1 LEISS
6 KTGSHNLSEEERR
19 KQSIEKALAETE
31 RARTQAQEGARRFR
45 EVEAGRPFG
54 PLPSQAPERIKHQ
67 KIRPETLQGA
77 PQPLPKPPR
86 TIIRTRTVQA
96 PQKRQRSRR
105 GTFGFS
111 FRPKKAGGRPPN
123 LPDSPAN
130 IDPEEK
136 TRAIERLN
144 LAIARENRKY
154 ATEIV
159 HGGSDVRKDQTRKK
173 IQQLENEKR
182 AVQNMKPTGK
192 FRYDLFHGLRRFGG
206 LPGHVREAEKG

>member
-1 LEISS
+1 M
-6 KTGSHNLSEEERR
+6 SEEERR
-19 KQSIEKALAETE
+19 KETIRKALEETE
-31 RARTQAQEGARRFR
+31 RVQKQAQEGARRFR

-67 KIRPETLQGA
+67 KVQVKSLEGFKPE
-77 PQPLPKPPR
+77 PLPKPQR
-86 TIIRTRTVQA
+86 AIIRQRQA
-96 PQKRQRSRR
+96 PPRRRRGRSRR
-105 GTFGFS
+105 GTFGIS
-111 FRPKKAGGRPPN
+111 FRSTRSGGRPPN

-136 TRAIERLN
+136 KKALERID
-144 LAIARENRKY
+144 LALAKENRRY

-159 HGGSDVRKDQTRKK
+159 HGGTDPRKLQTRQK

-182 AVQNMKPTGK
+182 AILNMKPTGRFK
-192 FRYDLFHGLRRFGG
+192 HSLFFGLERLGS

>member
-1 LEISS
+1 M
-6 KTGSHNLSEEERR
+6 SEEERR
-19 KQSIEKALAETE
+19 EESISKALAETE
-31 RARTQAQEGARRFR
+31 RAQKQAQESARRFR

-54 PLPSQAPERIKHQ
+54 PLPSQAPERVKHQ
-67 KIRPETLQGA
+67 KVQPQTLEGA
-77 PQPLPKPPR
+77 PQPLPKPSR
-86 TIIRTRTVQA
+86 TIVRQA
-96 PQKRQRSRR
+96 PRQRQRGRSRR

-111 FRPKKAGGRPPN
+111 FRSKKVGGRPPN

-144 LAIARENRKY
+144 LAIAKANRKY
-154 ATEIV
+154 AEEIV
-159 HGGSDVRKDQTRKK
+159 HGGTDIRKNQTRQK

-182 AVQNMKPTGK
+182 AVQNMKPTGR
-192 FRYDLFHGLRRFGG
+192 FRFSSFFGLQRLGS

>member
-1 LEISS
+1 
-6 KTGSHNLSEEERR
+6 LSEEERR

-54 PLPSQAPERIKHQ
+54 PLPSQAPERVKHQ
-67 KIRPETLQGA
+67 KIQPQTLQGA
-77 PQPLPKPPR
+77 PQPLPKPQR
-86 TIIRTRTVQA
+86 TIFRTKTKTVQA
-96 PQKRQRSRR
+96 PRQRQRSRR

-136 TRAIERLN
+136 ARVLERLN
-144 LAIARENRKY
+144 LAIAKENRKY
-154 ATEIV
+154 AAEIKN
-159 HGGSDVRKDQTRKK
+159 GGTDVRKLQTRQK

-182 AVQNMKPTGK
+182 AVQNMKPTGR

-206 LPGHVREAEKG
+206 LPGHIREAEKG